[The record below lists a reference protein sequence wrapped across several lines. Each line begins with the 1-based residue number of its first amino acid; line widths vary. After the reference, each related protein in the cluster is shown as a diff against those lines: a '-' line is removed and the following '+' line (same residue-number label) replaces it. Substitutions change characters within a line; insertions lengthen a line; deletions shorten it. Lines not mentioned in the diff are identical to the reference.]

1 MKNLEIKEHK
11 GITIVSLVVTII
23 VLIILASVI
32 INISI
37 GEDGIFKR
45 AKMAKE
51 QYLNEQ
57 AAEQEKINGIDFR
70 LANEKNGIVDENL
83 PENTSSTPAGEKV
96 KLPENWAKSAVKYI
110 STSDGKE
117 VTTVT
122 KVSTVYAV
130 AVGGGDTVPVPTNFY
145 YVGGNLNTG
154 VIISDNESDKYD
166 GTDKTTHEYAP
177 NLVGNQFVWI
187 PCALESYK
195 KTTTYTKATSSN
207 DTWGTKSQS
216 AYFDTSTNS
225 AEKTQIEKYG
235 GFYVARYEAGT
246 SNIEGINFSTIA
258 AANGST
264 DATNYNNI
272 IGGKVT
278 SKVNEI
284 PYYHTNYT
292 TAVKAA
298 EEMYKGN
305 TSVSSGILTGTMWDV
320 MINKLNEKTSCNLSS
335 GELWGNYSDKAWTIT
350 RGRYCET
357 NGSGGHGAWQN
368 VSTSYKKAKDSRVI
382 FSTGANSD
390 YEKYHIYDVSGNL
403 WEWTQE
409 LAFNNNT
416 DESFMFRGGSF
427 DSIYG
432 LRPAS
437 FRAIG
442 IATRTDT
449 MLGFRV
455 ALYLK

>member
-1 MKNLEIKEHK
+1 MKKVLNNNRGVTL
-11 GITIVSLVVTII
+11 VALVVTI
-23 VLIILASVI
+23 VVFVILAAAI
-32 INISI
+32 INISL
-37 GEDGIFKR
+37 GDNGIFQRAKR
-45 AKMAKE
+45 AKQE
-51 QYLNEQ
+51 YLNQQE
-57 AAEQEKINGIDFR
+57 AEQEEINAIDSR
-70 LANEKNGIVDENL
+70 IANASLVNDNL
-83 PENTSSTPAGEKV
+83 PENTSSTPEGTNV
-96 KLPENWAKSAVKYI
+96 KLPDNWAKETVKYV
-110 STSDGKE
+110 STVNGE
-117 VTTVT
+117 TVTSTT

-130 AVGGGDTVPVPTNFY
+130 AVGGGETVPVPMNFY
-145 YVGGNLNTG
+145 YVGVNLNTG
-154 VIISDNESDKYD
+154 VIISDNEADKYVS
-166 GTDKTTHEYAP
+166 GTDKTTHEYAA
-177 NLVGNQFVWI
+177 NLIGNQFVWI
-187 PCALESYK
+187 PCALNSYK
-195 KTTTYTKATSSN
+195 KTTTYTKATSEG
-207 DTWGTKSQS
+207 TWGTKSQS

-246 SNIEGINFSTIA
+246 SNLQGISFSTIA
-258 AANGST
+258 SANGST

-272 IGGKVT
+272 TDGKVT

-298 EEMYKGN
+298 EDMYLGN
-305 TSVSSGILTGTMWDV
+305 RYVSSGILTGTMWDV

-350 RGRYCET
+350 RGKYCET
-357 NGSGGHGAWQN
+357 NGSGGHGSWQN
-368 VSTSYKKAKDSRVI
+368 ASTSYAKAKDSRVI
-382 FSTGANSD
+382 FSTGAHSD

-416 DESFMFRGGSF
+416 DESFMFRGGSY

-442 IATRTDT
+442 IATRTDA